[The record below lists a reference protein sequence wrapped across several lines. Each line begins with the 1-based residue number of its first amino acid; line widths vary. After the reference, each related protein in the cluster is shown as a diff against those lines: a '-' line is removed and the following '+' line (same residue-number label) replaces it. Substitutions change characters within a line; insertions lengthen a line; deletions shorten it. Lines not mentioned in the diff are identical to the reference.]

1 MPNPDSKLNIKFN
14 IQLDLETDEQLIA
27 LADFLHIKK
36 SQCIRHLIRAGFQMH
51 IQQIPTCASCE
62 ACRAPHTFTYV
73 NQPAP
78 ASPPRGQPDYD
89 KIIPLDGDAEDP
101 PGVDPKVA
109 YRG

>member
-14 IQLDLETDEQLIA
+14 IQLDAETDEQLIG

-36 SQCIRHLIRAGFQMH
+36 SQLIRHLIRAGFQMH
-51 IQQIPTCASCE
+51 VQQIPTCASCE

-78 ASPPRGQPDYD
+78 ASPPRG
-89 KIIPLDGDAEDP
+89 PLTNLEMAHADGDPHAPD
-101 PGVDPKVA
+101 GLHPK
-109 YRG
+109 

>member
-14 IQLDLETDEQLIA
+14 IQLDAETDEQLIG

-51 IQQIPTCASCE
+51 VQQIPTCASCE

-78 ASPPRGQPDYD
+78 ASPPRG
-89 KIIPLDGDAEDP
+89 PLTNLELADADGDPDGP
-101 PGVDPKVA
+101 PGADPKVA

>member
-62 ACRAPHTFTYV
+62 ACRAPHTFAY
-73 NQPAP
+73 
-78 ASPPRGQPDYD
+78 SPQTTETPRPPSQTQSHIKVLQDVE
-89 KIIPLDGDAEDP
+89 KEDS
-101 PGVDPKVA
+101 PGVNPKIA

>member
-27 LADFLHIKK
+27 LAEFLHIKK

-51 IQQIPTCASCE
+51 IQQVPTCASCE

-73 NQPAP
+73 NAPAP
-78 ASPPRGQPDYD
+78 ASPPHQPLSNKELSIAADPVD
-89 KIIPLDGDAEDP
+89 NP
-101 PGVDPKVA
+101 PGADPQ
-109 YRG
+109 